1 LIFLGDFIRAFKE
14 MEASQTRMFLEQEE
28 KKRKEE
34 EKLENERTKMD
45 RSFQMEMGMRQAM
58 HCSQPSGDDND
69 TLGIKQAIHCL
80 NNDDFTYLCS
90 KTARCL
96 STVNISHFDLL
107 SWLLLFVVKD

>member
-1 LIFLGDFIRAFKE
+1 

-107 SWLLLFVVKD
+107 SWLLLLVVKY